1 MATNLPAQE
10 FPASVFGDMY
20 HQRWRIE
27 EAFKRFKHRLQ
38 LECVSG
44 LTQQALLVD
53 VAAKV
58 LADNLA
64 ALVCMAVQAAYQ
76 LQPEDRVCNRAYAAV
91 VMQRWLPRA
100 LLVLRGGL
108 KGLRES
114 IAQAIALLG
123 KNLVRRVAGRSQPRP
138 TRHVKPHPH
147 MAYKG

>member
-1 MATNLPAQE
+1 M
-10 FPASVFGDMY
+10 FGQLY
-20 HQRWRIE
+20 HQRWRIQ

-64 ALVCMAVQAAYQ
+64 ALVCMVAQTERQ
-76 LQPEDRVCNRAYAAV
+76 LQPEDRVCNRAYAAA
-91 VMQRWLPRA
+91 VMQRWLPGA
-100 LLVLRGGL
+100 LVLVLQGGF
-108 KGLRES
+108 KGLLES
-114 IAQAIALLG
+114 IAHAVGLLG

-138 TRHVKPHPH
+138 ARHVKPHPH